1 VLARQSIRGELQTF
15 RPLPE
20 RTNRRSAPLWSALFC
35 SATKAATS
43 ALSGPRC
50 VSKFAAALRRI
61 DKVNEE
67 G

>member
-43 ALSGPRC
+43 EPSG
-50 VSKFAAALRRI
+50 
-61 DKVNEE
+61 
-67 G
+67 